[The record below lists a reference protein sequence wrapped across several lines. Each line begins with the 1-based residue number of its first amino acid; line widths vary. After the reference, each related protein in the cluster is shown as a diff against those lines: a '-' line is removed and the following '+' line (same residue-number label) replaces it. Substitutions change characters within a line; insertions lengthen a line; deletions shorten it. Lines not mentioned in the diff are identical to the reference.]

1 MNDMRVLQQPISQ
14 PNQWAVFTHMR
25 GVLCRAGAVNKAR
38 QAFGVGDVGG
48 HRAAAEEPWP
58 GASVGV
64 RAPFPGETPLS
75 PAEVGV
81 LLRCSCGLGGKAVK

>member
-1 MNDMRVLQQPISQ
+1 MRAMQEPISQ

-25 GVLCRAGAVNKAR
+25 GVLCRAGAVNEAR
-38 QAFGVGDVGG
+38 QASGVGDVGG
-48 HRAAAEEPWP
+48 HRAAAGEPWP

-75 PAEVGV
+75 IDEVGV
-81 LLRCSCGLGGKAVK
+81 FLRCACGVGQEGWDD

>member
-1 MNDMRVLQQPISQ
+1 MRVLQEPISQ

-25 GVLCRAGAVNKAR
+25 GVLLRPRHEYASQQRAGENDAC
-38 QAFGVGDVGG
+38 G
-48 HRAAAEEPWP
+48 HRAAAGEPWP

-81 LLRCSCGLGGKAVK
+81 LLRCSCGVGQEGVK